1 MNLSLLLRAAARAGR
16 NRPALDYGPESVE
29 ATVTYGEMDAEADR
43 VAAGLRALGIAPG
56 DRVAIAM
63 GNIPHFC
70 YSYFGILR
78 AGACAVPVNPTLT
91 ARELGRILS
100 DSGARVVLAAPPAE
114 EPVAEAAASAP
125 TVERVVS
132 VSEWRSV
139 FDGKH
144 SADEE
149 VAVEDVAVLGYTSG
163 TTGEPKGA
171 ILTHGNLKANLD
183 QQMAIPEAHVTRDDV
198 LYLSLPLFHI
208 FGLNV
213 SLGLMVMNAAR
224 GVLIERF
231 DPVRALRVIE
241 ERGVTVVFG
250 APPMYVAWANIPG
263 ADQYDLSTVRLV
275 VSGAAPLPAEVLGE
289 LKKLFGI
296 DVYEGYGLTETAP
309 TLTSNRMTGEPRP
322 GSVGTPLA
330 HVELRL
336 VDDGGSDVELGDPGE
351 VVVRGP
357 NVFKGYWGR
366 DDLTRQAFLDDGW
379 FRTGD
384 IAVQDEEGYIY
395 LVDRKRD
402 LIIVSGFN
410 VFPSEVEEVLLE
422 HPAVEQA
429 AVIGISHRY
438 TGEAVKAY
446 VVAAEGRQAGEE
458 ELIEHVRARLAR
470 FKCPE
475 SIELVDEL
483 PTLLS
488 GKVLRRELR
497 T

>member
-1 MNLSLLLRAAARAGR
+1 MNLSLLLRAAGR
-16 NRPALDYGPESVE
+16 EHGDRPALDFGAESVE
-29 ATVTYGEMDAEADR
+29 GSVTYGEMDAEADR
-43 VAAGLRALGIAPG
+43 VAAGLRALGVAHG

-70 YSYFGILR
+70 YAYFGILR
-78 AGACAVPVNPTLT
+78 AGGIAVPLNPTLT

-100 DSGARVVLAAPPAE
+100 DSGARVVLTAHPAE
-114 EPVAEAAASAP
+114 EAVADVASGVS
-125 TVERVVS
+125 TVDRVVS
-132 VSEWRSV
+132 LSEWESAL
-139 FDGKH
+139 DGTDH
-144 SADEE
+144 ADEE
-149 VAVEDVAVLGYTSG
+149 TSADDVAVLAYTSG

-171 ILTHGNLKANLD
+171 MLTHGNLMANLD

-213 SLGLMVMNAAR
+213 TLGLMVMNAAR
-224 GVLIERF
+224 GLLIERF
-231 DPVRALRVIE
+231 EPVRALRLIG
-241 ERGVTVVFG
+241 ERGITVLFG
-250 APPMYVAWANIPG
+250 APPMYVAWVGTPG
-263 ADQYDLSTVRLV
+263 ADQYDLSKVRLA
-275 VSGAAPLPAEVLGE
+275 VSGAAPLPIEVLE
-289 LKKLFGI
+289 DFKNLFGI
-296 DVYEGYGLTETAP
+296 DIYEGYGLTETAP
-309 TLTSNRMTGEPRP
+309 TLTSNRMAGEPRP

-330 HVELRL
+330 QVELRL
-336 VDDGGSDVELGDPGE
+336 VDDAGKDVELGDPGE
-351 VVVRGP
+351 IVVRGP

-366 DDLTRQAFLDDGW
+366 DELTREAFLADGW

-410 VFPSEVEEVLLE
+410 VFPSEVEEALLE

-429 AVIGISHRY
+429 AVIGAPHPH

-446 VVAAEGRQAGEE
+446 AVVAEGRQVGEE

-483 PTLLS
+483 PTLLT

>member
-1 MNLSLLLRAAARAGR
+1 MNLALLLRAAGR
-16 NRPALDYGPESVE
+16 DHRDRPGLDFGAESVE
-29 ATVTYGEMDAEADR
+29 GSVTYGEMDTEADR
-43 VAAGLRALGIAPG
+43 VAAGLRAFGVAHG

-70 YSYFGILR
+70 YAYFGILR
-78 AGACAVPVNPTLT
+78 AGGIAVPLNPTLT

-100 DSGARVVLAAPPAE
+100 DSGARVVLTAPPAGE
-114 EPVAEAAASAP
+114 AVAEIAP
-125 TVERVVS
+125 GVSTIDRVVS
-132 VSEWRSV
+132 VSEWESAL
-139 FDGKH
+139 DGGDH
-144 SADEE
+144 ADEE
-149 VAVEDVAVLGYTSG
+149 TSADDVAVLAYTSG

-171 ILTHGNLKANLD
+171 MLTHGNLMANLD
-183 QQMAIPEAHVTRDDV
+183 QQMAIPEAHVTGDDV

-213 SLGLMVMNAAR
+213 TLGLMVMNAAR
-224 GVLIERF
+224 GLLIERF
-231 DPVRALRVIE
+231 EPVRALRLIE
-241 ERGVTVVFG
+241 EHGITVLFG
-250 APPMYVAWANIPG
+250 APPMYVAWVSTPG
-263 ADQYDLSTVRLV
+263 ADQYDLSKVRLA
-275 VSGAAPLPAEVLGE
+275 VSGAAPLPINVLDDF
-289 LKKLFGI
+289 KYLFGI
-296 DVYEGYGLTETAP
+296 DIYEGYGLTETAP
-309 TLTSNRMTGEPRP
+309 TLTSNRMAGEPRA

-330 HVELRL
+330 QVELRL
-336 VDDGGSDVELGDPGE
+336 VDDTGKDVELGDPGE
-351 VVVRGP
+351 IVVRGP

-366 DDLTRQAFLDDGW
+366 DELTREAFLADGW

-410 VFPSEVEEVLLE
+410 VFPSEVEEALLE

-429 AVIGISHRY
+429 AVVGAPHPR
-438 TGEAVKAY
+438 TGEAIKAY
-446 VVAAEGRQAGEE
+446 AVVAQGRPVAED
-458 ELIEHVRARLAR
+458 ELIEHMRARLAR

-483 PTLLS
+483 PTLLT